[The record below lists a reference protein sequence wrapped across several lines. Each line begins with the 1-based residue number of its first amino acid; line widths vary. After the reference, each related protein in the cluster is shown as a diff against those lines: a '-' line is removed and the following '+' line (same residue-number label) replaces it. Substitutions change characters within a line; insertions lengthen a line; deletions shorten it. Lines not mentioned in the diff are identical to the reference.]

1 MQIINIYIMKKTTQ
15 IVLSLMMIGVLV
27 TGQNAFAAG
36 KITNESSG
44 SFTIQNNSPQEVI
57 NARAGQDI
65 FIPVRLGQSI
75 EIGAISLVLQYP
87 EADLDIVGVEVASQ
101 NGFTEFNTIKGELR
115 ISWFS
120 LEKINIE
127 AGNAMVWIRARLKN
141 NIKAGKT
148 MVFIPDPSCSLAD
161 ASAMQINDLSVILP
175 IVKSTEAAVKHT
187 VMVSNYSFT
196 PADISDVIVGDT
208 IEWVWSSG
216 THTTT
221 SGTIPVLAAPWNHI
235 ISSGN
240 AKYDYKVTKQG
251 VYNYVCT
258 PHAAMGMTGSF
269 TASPGSGVGIPVI
282 SQDAVQLEIVP
293 NPVINNCQLNFNAP
307 NSGQGEIVLYDLLG
321 KLVMHHELP
330 IVLGENT
337 YTLSV
342 ASLQSGEYLLQIV
355 DASGTLVTKKLIH
368 R

>member
-1 MQIINIYIMKKTTQ
+1 MKKTTQ

-141 NIKAGKT
+141 NIKAGK
-148 MVFIPDPSCSLAD
+148 
-161 ASAMQINDLSVILP
+161 LS
-175 IVKSTEAAVKHT
+175 
-187 VMVSNYSFT
+187 
-196 PADISDVIVGDT
+196 
-208 IEWVWSSG
+208 
-216 THTTT
+216 
-221 SGTIPVLAAPWNHI
+221 
-235 ISSGN
+235 
-240 AKYDYKVTKQG
+240 
-251 VYNYVCT
+251 
-258 PHAAMGMTGSF
+258 
-269 TASPGSGVGIPVI
+269 
-282 SQDAVQLEIVP
+282 
-293 NPVINNCQLNFNAP
+293 
-307 NSGQGEIVLYDLLG
+307 
-321 KLVMHHELP
+321 
-330 IVLGENT
+330 
-337 YTLSV
+337 
-342 ASLQSGEYLLQIV
+342 
-355 DASGTLVTKKLIH
+355 LIH
-368 R
+368 I